1 MPRLILH
8 VDMDAFFTSIEQLD
22 TPSFRG
28 RPVVV
33 GADPRGGRG
42 RGVVSAASYE
52 ARAYGIHSAM
62 PISQA
67 YRRCPGAVFL
77 PPRFERYREIS
88 EKIMLILGGFTPLVE
103 PISIDEAFLDCTG
116 TENLFGTPAKLGAR
130 IKEAILRETGLAASV
145 GIASNKSVAKIA
157 SDIQKPD
164 GLTMCEPGREREFL
178 APLSIGRLWGAGRK
192 TVRELESMGY
202 RTIGDISSLPLKR
215 MENLLGRWGEHL
227 WLLANGID
235 ERPVCGNY
243 ERKSYSEETTFDQD
257 TDDRVLIER
266 VLFEIA
272 DGLSYKLR
280 SDGASGRTITL
291 KLRLEGFETHTR
303 STTLPEPVNDMATIR
318 EIAVRQFRK
327 FERGGRSIRL
337 VGIRISNLEDTAAPG
352 ERQLG
357 LFEWSDPETKRPAS
371 EREAER
377 VLDRMR
383 ERFGGKVTRATLLRH
398 RDKTE

>member
-8 VDMDAFFTSIEQLD
+8 VDMDAFFTSVEQLD
-22 TPSFRG
+22 TPSYKG

-33 GADPRGGRG
+33 GADPRGGYG

-52 ARAYGIHSAM
+52 ARTYGIHSAM

-67 YRRCPGAVFL
+67 YRRCPDAVFL
-77 PPRFERYREIS
+77 PPRFERYNEIS
-88 EKIMLILGGFTPLVE
+88 EKIMLLLGGFTPLVE

-116 TENLFGTPAKLGAR
+116 TENLFGAPADLGAR
-130 IKEAILRETGLAASV
+130 IKQEIFRETGLTASV
-145 GIASNKSVAKIA
+145 GIATNKSVAKIA
-157 SDIQKPD
+157 SDLRKPD
-164 GLTMCEPGREREFL
+164 GLTLCEAGREREFL
-178 APLSIGRLWGAGRK
+178 APLPIGRLWGAGKK

-215 MENLLGRWGEHL
+215 MERLLGRWGEHL

-235 ERPVCGNY
+235 ERPVCGEY
-243 ERKSYSEETTFDQD
+243 ERKSYSEETTFERD
-257 TDDRVLIER
+257 TGDSALVER

-303 STTLPEPVNDMATIR
+303 SKTLPEPVNDMATIR
-318 EIAVRQFRK
+318 ETAVRHFREFK
-327 FERGGRSIRL
+327 REGKLVRL
-337 VGIRISNLEDTAAPG
+337 VGIRVSNLEDTSAEA

-357 LFEWSDPETKRPAS
+357 LFERIES
-371 EREAER
+371 ESTRNGSEHKAEK

-383 ERFGGKVTRATLLRH
+383 NRFGNKVTRATLLSDRENTH
-398 RDKTE
+398 